1 MKLIPQILLS
11 AFLIVII
18 DTIYLNAMKDS
29 FGSMVTSIQ
38 RVVMKVK
45 LLPAILCYLLIIFGL
60 NYFILNKRQGILE
73 AFLLGFVIYGIFD
86 MTNMALFKKYKWN
99 LAIIDSLWGGVLFA
113 LTTAIVNA
121 LR

>member
-11 AFLIVII
+11 AFLVVII
-18 DTIYLNAMKDS
+18 DAIYLNAMKDS

-45 LLPAILCYLLIIFGL
+45 ILPAILCYILIIFGL
-60 NYFILNKRQGILE
+60 NYFILNKRQGVLE

>member
-1 MKLIPQILLS
+1 MKLISQILLS
-11 AFLIVII
+11 AFLVVII
-18 DTIYLNAMKDS
+18 DAIYLNAMKDS

-45 LLPAILCYLLIIFGL
+45 ILPAILCYLLIIFGL
-60 NYFILNKRQGILE
+60 NYFILNKRQGVLE

>member
-86 MTNMALFKKYKWN
+86 MTNMALFKKYKMN

>member
-11 AFLIVII
+11 AFLVVII
-18 DTIYLNAMKDS
+18 DAIYLNAMKDS

-45 LLPAILCYLLIIFGL
+45 LLPAILCYILIIFGL

>member
-11 AFLIVII
+11 AFLIVIS

-45 LLPAILCYLLIIFGL
+45 LLPAILCYILIIFGL

-73 AFLLGFVIYGIFD
+73 AFLQPCHIWLGWAYY
-86 MTNMALFKKYKWN
+86 LQYKC
-99 LAIIDSLWGGVLFA
+99 I
-113 LTTAIVNA
+113 
-121 LR
+121 

>member
-45 LLPAILCYLLIIFGL
+45 LLPAILCYILIIFGL

>member
-11 AFLIVII
+11 AFLVVII
-18 DTIYLNAMKDS
+18 DAIYLNAMKDS

-45 LLPAILCYLLIIFGL
+45 ILPAILCYLLIIFGL
-60 NYFILNKRQGILE
+60 NYFILNKRQGVLE